1 MPDGKDCEGTWR
13 ETRTA
18 RVMRCSG
25 CGEIMVIIGGQVY
38 NFHPSTTHKAA
49 MKDARAQRRSA

>member
-18 RVMRCSG
+18 RVLRCSG
-25 CGEIMVIIGGQVY
+25 CGDLMVIIGNQTYMFKSG
-38 NFHPSTTHKAA
+38 TTHKVA